1 MRTGAM
7 ALAATCLAAAAAAQQ
22 SGEPTLIITVYG
34 GVGTGHAMW
43 DVDRQPL
50 VFGGSTSFPADTV
63 RLNRHHSSGFTVGGM
78 FQLFPRGA
86 LGFGAEVA
94 YRSLPLDDTCGPVV
108 PFQPDLEAKNETLC
122 NNLTAQANPGGSV
135 VTLGVL
141 GVARLAP
148 GGFISPYVR
157 VGASL
162 AFTTVS
168 TIEMAAPEEVGGLPR
183 VIIRDDEPRRN
194 SPGLL
199 AAGGVMLRVGAGY
212 QLRFEVRDDMTIFER
227 VLGPASA
234 AAIAPTGTELYHNVG
249 LVFGFDILLEHS
261 RTRRY

>member
-1 MRTGAM
+1 MV
-7 ALAATCLAAAAAAQQ
+7 LAATCLAAAAAAQQ
-22 SGEPTLIITVYG
+22 GGEPTLIITVHG
-34 GVGTGHAMW
+34 GVGTGHPMW

-50 VFGGSTSFPADTV
+50 VFGGTTTNPQDTV
-63 RLNRHHSSGFTVGGM
+63 RLNRQHSSGFTVGGM
-78 FQLFPRGA
+78 FQLFPRGV

-94 YRSLPLDDTCGPVV
+94 YRSLPLDDTCAPVV
-108 PFQPDLEAKNETLC
+108 PFQADIDAKNETLC
-122 NNLTAQANPGGSV
+122 NNLTAQSNPGGSV
-135 VTLGVL
+135 VTLGVS
-141 GVARLAP
+141 GVARMAP

-194 SPGLL
+194 SPGFL
-199 AAGGVMLRVGAGY
+199 AAGGVMLRFSPGY

-227 VLGPASA
+227 VNGPANA
-234 AAIAPTGTELYHNVG
+234 VAVAPTGTELYHNVG
-249 LVFGFDILLEHS
+249 FIFGFDILLEPR

>member
-1 MRTGAM
+1 MI
-7 ALAATCLAAAAAAQQ
+7 LAASCLTAAAGAQEP
-22 SGEPTLIITVYG
+22 GAPTLIITVYG
-34 GVGTGHAMW
+34 GVGTGHPMW

-50 VFGGSTSFPADTV
+50 VFGGSTTNPQDTI
-63 RLNRHHSSGFTVGGM
+63 RLNRQHSSGFTAGGM

-94 YRSLPLDDTCGPVV
+94 YRSLPLDDTCAPVV
-108 PFQPDLEAKNETLC
+108 PFQPDPEAKNETLC
-122 NNLTAQANPGGSV
+122 DNLTAQSNPGGSV
-135 VTLGVL
+135 VTLGVS

-157 VGASL
+157 LGASL

-168 TIEMAAPEEVGGLPR
+168 TIEMAAPEELGGLPR
-183 VIIRDDEPRRN
+183 VIIRDDDPRRN

-227 VLGPASA
+227 VIGPASPL
-234 AAIAPTGTELYHNVG
+234 AIAPTGTELFHNVG
-249 LVFGFDILLEHS
+249 IVFGLDILLEQR